1 MRAREFIIEAYNS
14 PGKLTK
20 RQRYGSRGMHKFQDV
35 DGRDRVYELSRVMMA
50 LAQANGNT
58 GADDGFDL
66 DSESWIDTSNMAVP
80 YTELEANMLKA
91 AYKAVGSEWEDLN
104 SGDMKSVELPSI
116 NKESPIE
123 GFKGYPR

>member
-1 MRAREFIIEAYNS
+1 MRAKEFITEDNA

-35 DGRDRVYELSRVMMA
+35 DGRDRIYELNRVMMA
-50 LAQANGNT
+50 LAQANGI
-58 GADDGFDL
+58 DL
-66 DSESWIDTSNMAVP
+66 DSESWIGTSNMAVP
-80 YTELEANMLKA
+80 YTEVESNMLKS

-104 SGDMKSVELPSI
+104 DGDMTSNELPSI
-116 NKESPIE
+116 NKQSPVE

>member
-1 MRAREFIIEAYNS
+1 MRAREFITEDNA

-35 DGRDRVYELSRVMMA
+35 DGRDRVYELNRVMMA
-50 LAQANGNT
+50 LAQA
-58 GADDGFDL
+58 DGESDHQKINL
-66 DSESWIDTSNMAVP
+66 DSESWIGTSNMAVP
-80 YTELEANMLKA
+80 YTEVESNMLKS

-104 SGDMKSVELPSI
+104 DGDMKSSELPSI
-116 NKESPIE
+116 NTESPVE

>member
-1 MRAREFIIEAYNS
+1 MRAKEFITEDNE

-35 DGRDRVYELSRVMMA
+35 DGRDRVYELNRVMMA
-50 LAQANGNT
+50 LAQANGES
-58 GADDGFDL
+58 DHEVIDL
-66 DSESWIDTSNMAVP
+66 DSESWIGTSNMAVP
-80 YTELEANMLKA
+80 YTELESNMLKS

-104 SGDMKSVELPSI
+104 DGDIRSSELPSV
-116 NKESPIE
+116 NTESPVE

>member
-1 MRAREFIIEAYNS
+1 MRAREFINEDNA

-35 DGRDRVYELSRVMMA
+35 DGRDRVYELNRVMMA
-50 LAQANGNT
+50 LAQANGNV
-58 GADDGFDL
+58 GADDGIDL
-66 DSESWIDTSNMAVP
+66 DSESWVGTSNMAVP
-80 YTELEANMLKA
+80 YTEVEANMLKS

-104 SGDMKSVELPSI
+104 AGDMESSELPSI
-116 NKESPIE
+116 NKESPVE

>member
-1 MRAREFIIEAYNS
+1 MRAKEFLTEDNS
-14 PGKLTK
+14 KGYISK
-20 RQRYGSRGMHKFQDV
+20 RYRYPTRGLHKFQDV
-35 DGRDRVYELSRVMMA
+35 DGRDRVYELNRVMMA
-50 LAQANGNT
+50 LAQANGNF
-58 GADDGFDL
+58 GADDGIDL
-66 DSESWIDTSNMAVP
+66 DSESWIGTSNMAVP